1 MFVVKGGTKKEQT
14 VWQMNV
20 PQNLYGLIAQ
30 FATIR
35 RKQRFIKIHWRFVSR
50 CIARNAKK
58 EMRVDIIRRKIYP
71 CTKVY
76 K

>member
-20 PQNLYGLIAQ
+20 PQNLYGLIAR

-35 RKQRFIKIHWRFVSR
+35 RKQRFIKIHWRLFPDVLP
-50 CIARNAKK
+50 
-58 EMRVDIIRRKIYP
+58 EMQKRK
-71 CTKVY
+71 CG
-76 K
+76 

>member
-20 PQNLYGLIAQ
+20 PQNLYGLIAR

-35 RKQRFIKIHWRFVSR
+35 
-50 CIARNAKK
+50 
-58 EMRVDIIRRKIYP
+58 
-71 CTKVY
+71 
-76 K
+76 